1 LGSQGDNGNG
11 GNNGADIPSSRN
23 SGGRSVGPFRFPE
36 ASESSDLAQNGP
48 FSRPVQNA
56 VSPNGNNNNAAVLSL
71 ILSSPLLRRL
81 LLNSRLLHQ
90 AYPTLALDV
99 DGDGLID
106 QLVPSGQPFLLGND
120 VLSSLVRGNRQH
132 LVVGPRI
139 VGPPVKV
146 GFSQRQALFICT

>member
-1 LGSQGDNGNG
+1 V
-11 GNNGADIPSSRN
+11 A
-23 SGGRSVGPFRFPE
+23 E

-48 FSRPVQNA
+48 FSRPLQNA
-56 VSPNGNNNNAAVLSL
+56 VSPNGNNNNNAAVLSL

-90 AYPTLALDV
+90 QAYPTLALDV
-99 DGDGLID
+99 DGDGRID

-120 VLSSLVRGNRQH
+120 VLSALVSGGNRQH
-132 LVVGPRI
+132 LVGPRI

-146 GFSQRQALFICT
+146 GSK